1 MTSMQMRD
9 PTQEPPT
16 EERKEGDVDAAK
28 AENSDEEPQ
37 SQDPIARYTE
47 PKYYYVH
54 LKVSVCACV
63 PEPIAVDDQLTICF
77 EVEIGNGSLAL

>member
-1 MTSMQMRD
+1 MRD
-9 PTQEPPT
+9 PTQEPPKDGEQPPA

-54 LKVSVCACV
+54 LKVSVCAR
-63 PEPIAVDDQLTICF
+63 EPIAVGDQLTICF
-77 EVEIGNGSLAL
+77 KVETGNGSLAL